1 MSKVKFEISGSL
13 GVITLNDPPMNL
25 ISKDLVQD
33 VITTM
38 EKAEQN
44 RLRGMLLK
52 VDEGSFSVGADV
64 NMFNGMSPRDAGE
77 SLTVFMSLIQKIE
90 SLPYPTMAAV
100 KGICLAGGL
109 ELALA
114 FDLIWAADTAA
125 FGQVEALIGAIPFGG
140 GAQRLAARVGIARA
154 KEIVFSARFYQA
166 SQFEQWNIIN
176 RVLPEA
182 ELNDK
187 AMKYMQKLS
196 DSGATVAFDKTKQIL
211 NSYMYRGLSE
221 SDRLNV
227 QLSPSIFETEDFKKG
242 IISFATE
249 GPGKAKFS
257 GH

>member
-1 MSKVKFEISGSL
+1 MSKVRFEMSGAL

-25 ISKDLVQD
+25 ISKELVQG
-33 VITTM
+33 VAEAI
-38 EKAEQN
+38 EQAEQN
-44 RLRGMLLK
+44 SLRGMLIK
-52 VDEGSFSVGADV
+52 VDEGSFSAGADV
-64 NMFNGMSPRDAGE
+64 NMFKEMSPQDAGE
-77 SLTVFMSLIQKIE
+77 SLSAFLSLIQKIE
-90 SLPYPTMAAV
+90 SLPYPTLAAV

-125 FGQVEALIGAIPFGG
+125 FGQVEAMIGAIPFGG
-140 GAQRLAARVGIARA
+140 GAQRLAARVGITRA
-154 KEIVFSARFYQA
+154 KEIIFSSRFYQ
-166 SQFEQWNIIN
+166 STQFEQWNIIN

-196 DSGATVAFDKTKQIL
+196 DTGATVAFDKTKQIL
-211 NSYMYRGLSE
+211 NSYAYKGLSE
-221 SDRLNV
+221 ADSLNMK
-227 QLSPSIFETEDFKKG
+227 LSPTIFETADFKNG

-257 GH
+257 GK